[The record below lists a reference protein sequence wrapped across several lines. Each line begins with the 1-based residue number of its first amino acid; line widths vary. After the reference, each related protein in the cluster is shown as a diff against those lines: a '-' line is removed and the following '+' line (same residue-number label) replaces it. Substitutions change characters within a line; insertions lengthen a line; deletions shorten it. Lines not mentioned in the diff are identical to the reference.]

1 MADFNTV
8 QNCRQAKVDIS
19 ASGDNLL
26 LSNALGPVIVYG
38 LTVVAG
44 GAVNI
49 TLKNGT
55 AHALTGA
62 IPLVNGGSIDFAPT
76 FERYTVGTGTGAN
89 GGFYINLS
97 TGVQLSGTIYY
108 KLGK

>member
-1 MADFNTV
+1 MADLNAI
-8 QNCRQAKVDIS
+8 QNCRQAAVNIA
-19 ASGDNLL
+19 ASGDNLV
-26 LSNALGPVIVYG
+26 LSNAVGPVIVYG

-55 AHALTGA
+55 SHALTGA
-62 IPLVNGGSIDFAPT
+62 IPLVNGGSIDFTPT

-97 TGVQLSGTIYY
+97 GAVQLSGTIYY

>member
-1 MADFNTV
+1 MADLNAI
-8 QNCRQAKVDIS
+8 QNCRQAAVNIA
-19 ASGDNLL
+19 ASGDNL
-26 LSNALGPVIVYG
+26 V
-38 LTVVAG
+38 TVVAG

-55 AHALTGA
+55 SHALTGA
-62 IPLVNGGSIDFAPT
+62 IPLVNGGSIDFTPT

-97 TGVQLSGTIYY
+97 GAVQLSGTIYY

>member
-1 MADFNTV
+1 MPELNTI
-8 QNCRQAKVDIS
+8 QNCRQAAVNIS
-19 ASGDNLL
+19 ASGDNLIV
-26 LSNALGPVIVYG
+26 SNASSPILIYG
-38 LTVVAG
+38 LTIVAG

-55 AHALTGA
+55 GTSLTGP

-76 FERYTVGTGTGAN
+76 FERYVAGQGSGAN

-97 TGVQLSGTIYY
+97 SAVQVSGTIYFRF
-108 KLGK
+108 GK